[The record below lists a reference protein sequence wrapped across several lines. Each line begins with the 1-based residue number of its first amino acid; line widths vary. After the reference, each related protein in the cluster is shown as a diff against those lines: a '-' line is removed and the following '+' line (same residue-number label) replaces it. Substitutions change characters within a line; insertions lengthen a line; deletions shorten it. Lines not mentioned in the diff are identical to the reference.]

1 MLSYFW
7 TGGIAMDWIKGF
19 QRSIDYIEE
28 HICESADMERIAR
41 EMNISGFYYQKIFSI
56 VCGFSAGEYIR
67 NRRLALAGREL
78 ADCGGKII
86 DIALK
91 YGYDTPE
98 GFTRAFTRFH
108 GASPTAVKNGTAVP
122 KPFAKLS
129 VSITVKGG
137 SIMDHK
143 IVKKD
148 SFKVLERVEKHTVA
162 DSENINTIP
171 EFWTRAHSDGTVKTL
186 LEKTSDKTYIFGI
199 CYGNTHSDSKT
210 FDYAIA
216 SVCSDDCEAPEGF
229 RISEIPARTWAV
241 FEVTGAMPNA
251 IQEMWH
257 RIITEFFPS
266 SEYQPT
272 YEMDIEAYPAGVMNS
287 SDYRS
292 EIWVPLADK

>member
-1 MLSYFW
+1 
-7 TGGIAMDWIKGF
+7 MDWVKSF
-19 QRSIDYIEE
+19 QQAIDYIEE
-28 HICESADMERIAR
+28 HITEPVDHNRIAR
-41 EMNISGFYYQKIFSI
+41 EMNISSFYFQKIFSI
-56 VCGFSAGEYIR
+56 LCGFTVGEYIR

-78 ADCGGKII
+78 SERGGKII

-98 GFTRAFTRFH
+98 GFTRAFTKFH
-108 GASPTAVKNGTAVP
+108 GASPTAVKKGTSGP

-137 SIMDHK
+137 SIMDYK

-148 SFKVLERVEKHTVA
+148 PFKVLEKVETHSIV
-162 DSENINTIP
+162 DQENKNTIP

-186 LEKTSDKTYIFGI
+186 LEKTSDRSYIFGI
-199 CYGNTHSDSKT
+199 CYGNIPTDSKT
-210 FDYAIA
+210 FDYGIA
-216 SVCSDDCEAPEGF
+216 AVCDENCTAPEGF

-251 IQEMWH
+251 IQELWH
-257 RIITEFFPS
+257 RICTEFFPS

-272 YEMDIEAYPAGVMNS
+272 YEMDIEAYPAGMMNS
-287 SDYRS
+287 PDYRS
-292 EIWVPLADK
+292 EIWVTLKTEQ

>member
-1 MLSYFW
+1 M
-7 TGGIAMDWIKGF
+7 
-19 QRSIDYIEE
+19 DYIEE
-28 HICESADMERIAR
+28 HITESADMERIAR

-56 VCGFSAGEYIR
+56 LCGFSAGEYIR

-78 ADCGGKII
+78 ADSGGKII

-108 GASPTAVKNGTAVP
+108 GASPTAVKRGEARP

-148 SFKVLERVEKHTVA
+148 SFKVLEKVEKHTIV
-162 DSENINTIP
+162 DQENKNSIP
-171 EFWTRAHSDGTVKTL
+171 DFWTRAHSDGTVKTL

-199 CYGNTHSDSKT
+199 CYGNIPTDSKT
-210 FDYAIA
+210 FDYGIA
-216 SVCSDDCEAPEGF
+216 AVCDDDCEAPEGF

-241 FEVTGAMPNA
+241 FEVVGAMPNA

-257 RIITEFFPS
+257 RICTEFFPS
-266 SEYQPT
+266 SEHQPT

-287 SDYRS
+287 DDYRS
-292 EIWVPLADK
+292 EIWVPLTE

>member
-1 MLSYFW
+1 
-7 TGGIAMDWIKGF
+7 MDWIKGF
-19 QRSIDYIEE
+19 QKSIDYIEE
-28 HICESADMERIAR
+28 HISEPADIERIAR

-56 VCGFSAGEYIR
+56 ICGFSAGEYIR

-78 ADCGGKII
+78 ASNGGKVI

-108 GASPTAVKNGTAVP
+108 GASPAAVKKGTAVP
-122 KPFAKLS
+122 KLFAKLS

-137 SIMDHK
+137 SIMDYK
-143 IVKKD
+143 IVKKG
-148 SFKVLERVEKHTVA
+148 SFKVLERVEKHTVV
-162 DSENINTIP
+162 DSENKNTIP

-186 LEKTSDKTYIFGI
+186 LEKASDNEYIFGI
-199 CYGNTHSDSKT
+199 CYGNIPSDSKT

-216 SVCSDDCEAPEGF
+216 AVCGDDCEAPEGF

-241 FEVTGAMPNA
+241 FEVVGAMPQA

-257 RIITEFFPS
+257 RICTEFFPS

-272 YEMDIEAYPAGVMNS
+272 YEMDIEAYTAGEMNS
-287 SDYRS
+287 PQYRS
-292 EIWVPLADK
+292 EIWVPLSDK